1 MIFRSNL
8 LRKLIVGLLSSS
20 LLLSAQV
27 PFAQSTTSKQVKKT
41 SQQVAQKKVVKKK
54 VVKKKVVK
62 KKVAPKKQKRV
73 RTSTTRAK
81 SKKVPGERR
90 PSFAAAMGLRG
101 NRDDLNLKSSVALIV
116 DRQTHEVLF
125 EKNAHA
131 TLPIASITKLMTSLV
146 VLDAQLPLDET
157 IVIEQSDVNAY
168 PGRTRSRVSK
178 GAKMTREQALILAL
192 MSSENRVAY
201 ALGRNYPGGIPAFI
215 DAMNAK
221 AQLLGM
227 TQSKFA
233 DPTGLSS
240 NNVSSPEDLT
250 RLVEATYQHKVIR
263 EFSTRPDYSIMIG
276 KRVQKFV
283 NTNRLVRT
291 SNMDIGLQ
299 KTGYISAAGRCLVM
313 QAKVVG
319 RDVVMVF
326 LDSVGT
332 QSRFADAVRVRKWLE
347 ENPSL
352 EALRKL

>member
-20 LLLSAQV
+20 LLLGAQV
-27 PFAQSTTSKQVKKT
+27 SFAQNTTNKQTKQST
-41 SQQVAQKKVVKKK
+41 QQA
-54 VVKKKVVK
+54 VK
-62 KKVAPKKQKRV
+62 KKVAPKKQKQV

-81 SKKVPGERR
+81 SKKVQGERR

-131 TLPIASITKLMTSLV
+131 ALPIASITKLMTSLV
-146 VLDAQLPLDET
+146 VLEAQQPLDET
-157 IVIEQSDVNAY
+157 IVIEQADVNAY
-168 PGRTRSRVSK
+168 PGRTRSRVLK

-192 MSSENRVAY
+192 MSSENRAAY

-240 NNVSSPEDLT
+240 ENVSSPEDLT

-263 EFSTRPDYSIMIG
+263 EFSTRPDYNIMIG
-276 KRVQKFV
+276 KRLQKFV

-291 SNMDIGLQ
+291 SDMDIGLQ

-352 EALRKL
+352 DALRKL

>member
-20 LLLSAQV
+20 LLLGAQV
-27 PFAQSTTSKQVKKT
+27 SFAQNTTNKQST
-41 SQQVAQKKVVKKK
+41 QQAA
-54 VVKKKVVK
+54 K
-62 KKVAPKKQKRV
+62 KKVAPKKQKQV

-81 SKKVPGERR
+81 STKAPDEKR

-101 NRDDLNLKSSVALIV
+101 NHDDLNLKSSVALIV

-131 TLPIASITKLMTSLV
+131 ALPIASITKLMTSLV
-146 VLDAQLPLDET
+146 VLEAQLPLDET

-168 PGRTRSRVSK
+168 PGRTRSRVIQ
-178 GAKMTREQALILAL
+178 GAKMTREQAMLLSL
-192 MSSENRVAY
+192 MSSENRASQ
-201 ALGRNYPGGIPAFI
+201 ALGRNFPGGIPAFV

-221 AQLLGM
+221 AKLLGM
-227 TQSKFA
+227 SQSKFA

-240 NNVSSPEDLT
+240 ENVSSPEDLT
-250 RLVEATYQHKVIR
+250 RLVEAAYQYKVIR

-276 KRVQKFV
+276 KREQKFV
-283 NTNRLVRT
+283 NTNRLVRA
-291 SNMDIGLQ
+291 SDMDIGLQ

-332 QSRFADAVRVRKWLE
+332 QSRFADAVRVREWLE
-347 ENPSL
+347 ANPNPESI
-352 EALRKL
+352 RKL